1 MSGSSTRS
9 LPRAIMQSMPTAD
22 RRSLLLRAAQ
32 WETAPDAKLRYR
44 FRAAEGPDQ
53 TLADD
58 IAAHARMVHDAGDFR
73 RAADLLRWSQ
83 AVAADP
89 SVRDRLF
96 AEMLFELILAR
107 DIDALQGN
115 RPIADPVRSGL
126 VHGGSLVI
134 QRRWVDAVPALE
146 RSFAG
151 LADEPDSRT
160 RYRVGVLLAWTRV
173 MIGAPV
179 GQVAEA
185 LDRAESEPDPD
196 PALRAYHTVAAGQL
210 RFQRA
215 RTGQLVGLLGSDPAA
230 LIPLEDTHL
239 LGWRGAVQAL
249 SGQLERGERDLREY
263 QRRVQGGAPDATDGA
278 DFAILAY
285 AQWFSGQWMRSR
297 MSLGIAVESR
307 FSRTHPIVAAVR
319 PLGPIGLGASD
330 EAAELL
336 AQARTALVQA
346 PWPPALQVAFQADV
360 LWHRVFGT
368 EKSRARLV
376 ADWRRSFGPR
386 VQDVGG
392 AVSLIWLLHLALA
405 LIWADEPGAAREL
418 AVRVA
423 MAPAAYPWAPGA
435 AEWVSGLADERDGRH
450 DDARAHLRRAAELG
464 AADVAAASGA
474 SDGRSG
480 EGRSG
485 RRRSSCRTSASSPRG
500 RTLFDTRCRAAASR
514 HRDRRVRGLDA
525 GFGSRRC
532 GRSGS

>member
-1 MSGSSTRS
+1 MRCRGTGRSVTRF
-9 LPRAIMQSMPTAD
+9 
-22 RRSLLLRAAQ
+22 
-32 WETAPDAKLRYR
+32 AP
-44 FRAAEGPDQ
+44 
-53 TLADD
+53 
-58 IAAHARMVHDAGDFR
+58 
-73 RAADLLRWSQ
+73 
-83 AVAADP
+83 
-89 SVRDRLF
+89 
-96 AEMLFELILAR
+96 
-107 DIDALQGN
+107 
-115 RPIADPVRSGL
+115 GL

-146 RSFAG
+146 RSFPG
-151 LADEPDSRT
+151 LAAEPDSRT

-185 LDRAESEPDPD
+185 LDRAASEPDPD

-215 RTGQLVGLLGSDPAA
+215 PTGQLVGLLGSDPAA
-230 LIPLEDTHL
+230 LIPVEDTHL

-263 QRRVQGGAPDATDGA
+263 QRRVQDGAPDATDGA

-297 MSLGIAVESR
+297 VSLGIAVESR

-330 EAAELL
+330 EAAEML
-336 AQARTALVQA
+336 AQARTALVRA

-368 EKSRARLV
+368 ERSRAGLV
-376 ADWRRSFGPR
+376 ADWRRTFGPR

-405 LIWADEPGAAREL
+405 LTWAGEPVAAREL

-423 MAPAAYPWAPGA
+423 MAPPAYPWAPGA

-450 DDARAHLRRAAELG
+450 ADARAHLRRAAEPDLPTLPLHQ
-464 AADVAAASGA
+464 AHLTADLARVEAAAGDPAAGA
-474 SDGRSG
+474 S
-480 EGRSG
+480 
-485 RRRSSCRTSASSPRG
+485 TSSPRG
-500 RTLFDTRCRAAASR
+500 RTVCDARCTTTASR
-514 HRDRRVRGLDA
+514 HRDRRFRRLEA
-525 GFGSRRC
+525 RFGSRRG